1 MIYNKLIE
9 SEVDEKVA
17 NMIIEDIDTSLKK
30 ESNIDNII

>member
-30 ESNIDNII
+30 SPILTI